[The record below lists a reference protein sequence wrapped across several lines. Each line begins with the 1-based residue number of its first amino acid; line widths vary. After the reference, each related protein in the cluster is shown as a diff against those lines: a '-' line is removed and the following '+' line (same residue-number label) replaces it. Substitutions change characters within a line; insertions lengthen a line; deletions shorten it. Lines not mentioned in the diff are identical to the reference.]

1 MRQRAMIAMAI
12 SNDPEVLIADEPTTA
27 LDVTIQAQILEVIQE
42 VQELTKSAIVFIT
55 HDLGVIARLA
65 DRVRVM
71 YAGRSA
77 EVGNV
82 DDIFENPGHP
92 YTVGLMSSIPR
103 GDGSRLRPIP
113 GSPPNMLAPPT
124 GCAFR
129 PRCAYSAEICEV
141 EVPALRLVGKND
153 QLRPATSASS

>member
-1 MRQRAMIAMAI
+1 M
-12 SNDPEVLIADEPTTA
+12 
-27 LDVTIQAQILEVIQE
+27 
-42 VQELTKSAIVFIT
+42 QELTKRRSCFIT
-55 HDLGVIARLA
+55 HDLGVIARVA
-65 DRVRVM
+65 DRVQVM

-113 GSPPNMLAPPT
+113 GSPPNMLRRRRAARSGRGAP
-124 GCAFR
+124 
-129 PRCAYSAEICEV
+129 YSAEICEV

-153 QLRPATSASS
+153 QLAACHFSEQLMGHWGLET